1 MQQCE
6 VTAAHASLHRLQ
18 KPEEIPGAHV
28 GAGWAS
34 SASGKSR
41 TDQSLF
47 MPWRTSILG
56 KKKKE
61 KGVEISAGGLL
72 VQDSEVLS

>member
-1 MQQCE
+1 MQQCG

-47 MPWRTSILG
+47 MPWRTSILE
-56 KKKKE
+56 KKKE
-61 KGVEISAGGLL
+61 KGVEISAGGPL
-72 VQDSEVLS
+72 VQDNEVLS

>member
-1 MQQCE
+1 MEQCG
-6 VTAAHASLHRLQ
+6 VTTAHASLHRLQ
-18 KPEEIPGAHV
+18 KPKEIPGAHV

-47 MPWRTSILG
+47 MPWRTSILE
-56 KKKKE
+56 KKKE
-61 KGVEISAGGLL
+61 KGVEISAGGPL
-72 VQDSEVLS
+72 VQDNEVLS

>member
-1 MQQCE
+1 MEQCG
-6 VTAAHASLHRLQ
+6 VTTAHASLHRLQ

-47 MPWRTSILG
+47 MPWRTSILE
-56 KKKKE
+56 KKKE
-61 KGVEISAGGLL
+61 KGVEISAGGPL
-72 VQDSEVLS
+72 VQDNEVLS